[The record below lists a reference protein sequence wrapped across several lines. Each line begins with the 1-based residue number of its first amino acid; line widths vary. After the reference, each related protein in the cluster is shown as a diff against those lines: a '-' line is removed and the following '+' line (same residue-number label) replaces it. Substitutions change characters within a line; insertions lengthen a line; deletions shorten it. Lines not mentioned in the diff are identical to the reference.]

1 MQRLVRHRI
10 DLHVARQGV
19 DGRAV
24 DVDLEAVIEEA
35 LAVHLA
41 LDRLRLDRDHHGG
54 LLVAVDHGGN
64 QSIAT
69 AGTGAPFAG
78 PVPLLRDDLCRLC
91 HFNFS

>member
-1 MQRLVRHRI
+1 MQRLVGHRVE
-10 DLHVARQGV
+10 LHVARQGV

-24 DVDLEAVIEEA
+24 DVDLDAVIEET
-35 LAVHLA
+35 LPVHLA
-41 LDRLRLDRDHHGG
+41 LDRLRLDRDHHRG

-78 PVPLLRDDLCRLC
+78 PVPHLRDDFGRLC